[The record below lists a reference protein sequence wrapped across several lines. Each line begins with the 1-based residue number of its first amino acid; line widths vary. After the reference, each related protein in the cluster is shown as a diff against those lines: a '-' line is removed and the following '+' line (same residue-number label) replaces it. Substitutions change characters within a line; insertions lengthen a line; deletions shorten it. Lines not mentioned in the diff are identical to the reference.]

1 MLPTFITEHELW
13 GPVTAA
19 SVFALLLI
27 VSGIVNIVLRL
38 IIRRWTNRSPNAL
51 GLGLLRTFRG
61 PLVLFIALA
70 GLFSGALVLTE
81 LSGPRYAVVTAW
93 ADWFR
98 KAWLVIIIAELSFLT
113 YHLIDVLLSWYIH
126 NIAAR
131 TQSQMDD
138 RLLPPLRRILPLVT
152 YSVGTL
158 FALSALGIPIS
169 PIWAG
174 LGIGG
179 IAVALAVQPTLANFF
194 AGTYVVTE
202 GELNIGNY
210 IELENGPAGYV
221 AEVGWRSTKIRT
233 MFNNLVIIPN
243 SRMAESIVTNY
254 NSPTPAISI
263 MVYCGISYDSD
274 LDHVQ
279 EVIMSASEKLVA
291 ESSNAIHDVA
301 PWFGFERFDDS
312 NIAFWVFIQATD
324 RLASFALTSD
334 LVKTIHRTLRE
345 AGVEI
350 NYPMRKLVMPPNSG
364 PVTIV
369 PTNLPTTG
377 A

>member
-1 MLPTFITEHELW
+1 MLPTFITESELW

-19 SVFALLLI
+19 SVFALLLVI
-27 VSGIVNIVLRL
+27 SGIVNVVLRL

-51 GLGLLRTFRG
+51 GLGLIITFRG
-61 PLVLFIALA
+61 PIVLFIALA
-70 GLFSGALVLTE
+70 GLFTGLLVLTE
-81 LSGPRYAVVTAW
+81 LSGPRYAIVSAW
-93 ADWFR
+93 AEWFR
-98 KAWLVIIIAELSFLT
+98 KAWLVIIIAELTFLT
-113 YHLIDVLLSWYIH
+113 YHLLDVLISWYIN

-138 RLLPPLRRILPLVT
+138 RLLPPLRRILPLAT

-169 PIWAG
+169 PIWAA

-221 AEVGWRSTKIRT
+221 VEVGWRSTKVRT
-233 MFNNLVIIPN
+233 MFGNLVIIPN

-254 NSPTPAISI
+254 NSPTPDMSI
-263 MVYCGISYDSD
+263 IVYCGVSYDSD

-279 EVIMSASEKLVA
+279 EVVMAACDKLVA
-291 ESSNAIHDVA
+291 ESPHAIHSVA

-312 NIAFWVFIQATD
+312 NIAFWVFIQAAD

-334 LVKTIHRTLRE
+334 LVKTIHRSLRE

-350 NYPMRKLVMPPNSG
+350 NYPMRKLVSANGG

-369 PTNLPTTG
+369 PPNLPTSG